1 MRKPKSFDL
10 SHIGLNCFTG
20 SQLQTVT
27 IPARRTTSCCWGG
40 NNLDELYVT
49 SSRYSMS
56 EDEKEATPLAGSVFR
71 VKGLGFKGI
80 PAYVYEG

>member
-1 MRKPKSFDL
+1 MCKPELFDL
-10 SHIGLNCFTG
+10 SHIVLYCFTG
-20 SQLQTVT
+20 NKLQTVS
-27 IPARRTTSCCWGG
+27 IPARRATSCCWGG

-49 SSRYSMS
+49 SSRYSMP
-56 EDEKEATPLAGSVFR
+56 EEEKEATPLAGSVFR